1 MRKISICLLSVIVL
15 LLAACGGGNDE
26 VIPTAAPAADT
37 LRTAPTATPKLPPTW
52 TPEVLNEGQHLPGA
66 SAPSTGSSAS
76 QPAGPAVD
84 LSQFETYTVQPGDTL
99 GKIAEKFGVSVSAIA
114 ELNRITNIDR
124 IEVGTVLAIPE

>member
-1 MRKISICLLSVIVL
+1 MRKISIFLLFIIVL
-15 LLAACGGGNDE
+15 SLAACGGGDE

-52 TPEVLNEGQHLPGA
+52 TPEILIEGQHLPGG
-66 SAPSTGSSAS
+66 SAPSAGSGGGS

-84 LSQFETYTVQPGDTL
+84 LSQYETYTVQPGDSL
-99 GKIAEKFGVSVSAIA
+99 GKIAEKFGVTVSAIA
-114 ELNRITNIDR
+114 ELNRIVNIDR